1 MRLAPAGDFK
11 KRLTPVQS
19 RVGCLEP
26 HSKPAHAGDHQSFT
40 SDLQSPG
47 CDCDASTRRNLPT
60 ARGRKARRLAP
71 QNGSLFAVRR
81 VGSGGSRRA
90 QGGRRSDA
98 WRGAAGTQTVP
109 RDVCPSAI
117 TAFARWRRAYLSH
130 ARRENEIHFLNAC
143 ATDLTSMCMCMHYT
157 SMAKAFEQCTHL
169 TVSLVGALWSALS
182 DTLKR
187 HA

>member
-1 MRLAPAGDFK
+1 MTAADLEADGRRRPRGRAAAPEPSKIARPTGPPVRLAPAGDLK

-71 QNGSLFAVRR
+71 ENGSLFAVRR

-117 TAFARWRRAYLSH
+117 TAFARWRLGVPVTRS
-130 ARRENEIHFLNAC
+130 RGI
-143 ATDLTSMCMCMHYT
+143 
-157 SMAKAFEQCTHL
+157 K
-169 TVSLVGALWSALS
+169 
-182 DTLKR
+182 K
-187 HA
+187 